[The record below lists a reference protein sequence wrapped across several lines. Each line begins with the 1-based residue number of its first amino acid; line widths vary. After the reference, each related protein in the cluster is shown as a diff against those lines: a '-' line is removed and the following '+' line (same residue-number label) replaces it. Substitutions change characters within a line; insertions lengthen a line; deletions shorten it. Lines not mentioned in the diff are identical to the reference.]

1 MNRRKKINQ
10 ILGKKAKKANL
21 RENPSHHRPRYISKA
36 EREKAQ
42 AAEAAALA
50 EVSQDTGAENGAEDA
65 GTEEGTAK
73 GAGAEG

>member
-50 EVSQDTGAENGAEDA
+50 EVSQDTGAEDA